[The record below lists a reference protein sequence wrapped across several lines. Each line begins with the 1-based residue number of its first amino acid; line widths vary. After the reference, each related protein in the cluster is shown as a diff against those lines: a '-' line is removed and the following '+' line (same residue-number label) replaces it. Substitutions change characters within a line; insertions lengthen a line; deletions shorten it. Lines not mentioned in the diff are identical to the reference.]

1 MKFDIK
7 FYKLP
12 SGKCPVE
19 DFLDSLDY
27 KMRAKIL
34 RLVLLLKENGNDL
47 REPYS
52 KYLEDGLFEL
62 RAKQG
67 TNITRVIYFFMI
79 DKEIVVTHG
88 FVKKSQKMP
97 QTEIELAKKYREDY
111 ISRKESANVWFWKVF
126 IETIRKSWF

>member
-1 MKFDIK
+1 MKFEVR

-19 DFLDSLDY
+19 DFLDTLDH

-52 KYLEDGLFEL
+52 KCLEDGLFEL
-62 RAKQG
+62 RVKQG
-67 TNITRVIYFFMI
+67 TNITRVLYFFMI
-79 DKEIVVTHG
+79 DKEIVITHG
-88 FVKKSQKMP
+88 FIKKTEKTP
-97 QTEIELAKKYREDY
+97 RAEIELAKKYREDY
-111 ISRKESANVWFWKVF
+111 ISGKESANV
-126 IETIRKSWF
+126 